1 MGTTRSRDGWFAAL
15 RPQSSGTMRALLTRL
30 RSINGGVALLYVG
43 LAILA
48 NWLASR
54 YVVGVPLTGGLVAPA
69 GVFCIGGILVL
80 RDWFQQL
87 TNLWTSLALV
97 FVAGAA
103 SYLVGTALGWTS
115 LQKVALASL
124 VAFTASETLEAIVF
138 TPLRRRSLT
147 IGVGASALI
156 GNAVDSWLFLTLA
169 FGSTAFFWGQFWGKT
184 EMIAVG
190 VAVTA
195 ARRTWAPARAL

>member
-1 MGTTRSRDGWFAAL
+1 MRSG
-15 RPQSSGTMRALLTRL
+15 
-30 RSINGGVALLYVG
+30 IALLYVA

-54 YVVGVPLTGGLVAPA
+54 YIVAVPFTGGLMAPA

-87 TNLWTSLALV
+87 TSLWRSLALV
-97 FVAGAA
+97 YIAGITSYAA
-103 SYLVGTALGWTS
+103 GLGFGWTAL
-115 LQKVALASL
+115 QKIALASL
-124 VAFTASETLEAIVF
+124 VAFTVSETLEAVVF
-138 TPLRRRSLT
+138 TPLRKRKLAL
-147 IGVGASALI
+147 GVAVSATVA
-156 GNAVDSWLFLTLA
+156 NAIDSWLFLTLA

-190 VAVTA
+190 VVLTA
-195 ARRTWAPARAL
+195 ARRTWAPVTA

>member
-1 MGTTRSRDGWFAAL
+1 
-15 RPQSSGTMRALLTRL
+15 MRRV
-30 RSINGGVALLYVG
+30 SVGVALLYVG

-54 YVVGVPLTGGLVAPA
+54 YVVRVPLTGGRMAPA

-97 FVAGAA
+97 YVAGVA
-103 SYLVGTALGWTS
+103 SYLAGTALGWTS

-124 VAFTASETLEAIVF
+124 AAFTVSETLEAVVF
-138 TPLRRRSLT
+138 TPVRRRSLT
-147 IGVGASALI
+147 LGVAASALV

-190 VAVTA
+190 VALTA
-195 ARRTWAPARAL
+195 LRRSLAPVGSYT

>member
-1 MGTTRSRDGWFAAL
+1 MKAGLAL
-15 RPQSSGTMRALLTRL
+15 
-30 RSINGGVALLYVG
+30 IYVG

-54 YVVGVPLTGGLVAPA
+54 YVVAVPFTGGLRAPA

-87 TNLWTSLALV
+87 TSLWRSLALV
-97 FVAGAA
+97 YVAGIA
-103 SYLVGTALGWTS
+103 SYLAGVAFGWTS
-115 LQKVALASL
+115 LQKIALASL
-124 VAFTASETLEAIVF
+124 AAFTVSETLEAAAF

-147 IGVGASALI
+147 LGVAASALI

-190 VAVTA
+190 VVLTA
-195 ARRTWAPARAL
+195 ARRTWVPAATTGG

>member
-1 MGTTRSRDGWFAAL
+1 MRTRIEP
-15 RPQSSGTMRALLTRL
+15 RPSLP
-30 RSINGGVALLYVG
+30 VALAAVYVA

-54 YVVGVPLTGGLVAPA
+54 YVVGVPLTGGLTAPA

-87 TNLWTSLALV
+87 TALLTSLVLV
-97 FVAGAA
+97 YLAGIASYVAGLAF
-103 SYLVGTALGWTS
+103 GWTS
-115 LQKVALASL
+115 LQKIALASL
-124 VAFTASETLEAIVF
+124 AAFTVSETLEAIVF

-147 IGVGASALI
+147 FGVAASSLA
-156 GNAVDSWLFLTLA
+156 GNAIDSWLFLTLA
-169 FGSTAFFWGQFWGKT
+169 FGSTAFFWGQFWGKA

-190 VAVTA
+190 VALTA
-195 ARRTWAPARAL
+195 LRRTWAPVRA